1 MNVTKRNGATEPFS
15 PSKIEKAVNWAV
27 DGTSVESQEV
37 IDKAILLIYDGIKT
51 SDIQQALI
59 KGAAKLVSATKAD
72 ASLVSARLLL
82 LDL

>member
-51 SDIQQALI
+51 SDI
-59 KGAAKLVSATKAD
+59 
-72 ASLVSARLLL
+72 
-82 LDL
+82 